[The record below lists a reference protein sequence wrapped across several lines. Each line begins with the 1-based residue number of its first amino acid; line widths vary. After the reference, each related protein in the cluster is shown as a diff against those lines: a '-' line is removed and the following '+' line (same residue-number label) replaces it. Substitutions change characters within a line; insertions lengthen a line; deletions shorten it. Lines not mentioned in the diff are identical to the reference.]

1 MPPNP
6 DMSTVMS
13 QMAQMQAAQ
22 ASSANMLAASIGSIQ
37 QTVSQM
43 ANATQLGV
51 QTAYHGGA
59 SALNALQ
66 LGAATAL
73 GDVAAIGGAIGGGL
87 SALSGP
93 SGPAPA
99 PSMGGLGGAGG
110 MAVGA
115 GNLAYGTSVGAL
127 GLMGAAGG
135 YAAWEMTATAMGAG
149 FRGVTGAGRGLMAA
163 TRMGAQIGARTLGGG
178 AARMALGGLI
188 GGGAVA
194 ASAIAIPLA
203 ASLAI
208 EEAVSVGIQHMGAV
222 RDVSAVLAQQ
232 SDRITGFDPNVV
244 TPRAGQFR
252 GIAASIVGDVA
263 RAGGVGVGQA
273 AQFISQAGEMG
284 LFAGAAEGPGG
295 VRGRARELSEAIKEM
310 TSLLGTSMEEG
321 IAMLG
326 ELRQVGISGA
336 DAPGAILAERGRA
349 RLGGFTGAEMRAVGM
364 RGAQMFRGTGF
375 GPSIGFN
382 AAQNNLAQVSDMV
395 QRGIID
401 NSLVSAMGGRQAMG
415 EAMTQSQLQF
425 MQGGAGRAF
434 LAAGAQGPSGAM
446 DVLAGRA
453 TFAQG
458 ALQGI
463 DTSDP
468 TKLAIFLGAQG
479 QIAQRMGPEMIG
491 AGQQRALLEFS
502 RRAGLDIHGLSRE
515 QQVQA
520 LAGLAATPAGQRLL
534 GVQGLDQAT
543 LLATQTLEGPASLT
557 RQAQAMRI
565 ETQRE
570 GLLRYN
576 QQNVGFSGAW
586 FKTTTFFNEAGAAI
600 GAPFGAAYNN
610 VATAWDDFSE
620 DTGQWWNGERTEILT
635 KGSVSAISKAAKEL
649 ERDPRRQANAVRAVL
664 DPRDIERVRQK
675 ANVVTLSGTMQQI
688 HKEIKARGLTILG
701 DPEETFLSSLG
712 GVLTSVGTLGGFEAT
727 RVFEVEAVQS
737 VQIEAENRQS
747 NAMVRARLER
757 VSKTAEVRE
766 ADARVVDEMLAKPVR
781 LTEDEMRLVG
791 FNKFV
796 TTAGGVDF
804 VKQGKDKDINRF
816 VTAFFDDKSIPVGNK
831 TEFAKE
837 WALRVSGGDKEK
849 ALLVMTDPGIF
860 SPELQEALSRGI
872 DETTQASAMQSDS
885 KKLDELFK
893 ESAAGLAKK
902 LLGGSSNQQIR
913 FIQANMDVVAKLV
926 DSDAS
931 PRVAREQA
939 REFSKRAAKVGLS
952 ISAERANVRALQVTR
967 EEAEELA
974 KFGGRAGLFAF
985 RRRAERAVGQEAEEL
1000 LARALERP
1008 EGRAAPEGEA
1018 EAIQFVRRF
1027 AQAQFTDMNQMVD
1040 KLDDTGRQ
1048 NVLNLLTRSPV
1059 TRELFE
1065 AFTMG
1070 DLTDEKSIKKV
1081 IGTVEGAEEVKVGA
1095 GEQARVEAFQSE
1107 TLKGF
1112 RNMNQSVE
1120 NLLVISQAM
1129 VVEMRRMGIGTSKS

>member
-22 ASSANMLAASIGSIQ
+22 ASSANMLASSLGSIQ
-37 QTVSQM
+37 QTISQM

-59 SALNALQ
+59 TAINALQ

-115 GNLAYGTSVGAL
+115 GSLAYGTSVGAL
-127 GLMGAAGG
+127 GLMGAVGG

-149 FRGVTGAGRGLMAA
+149 FRGATGAGSGLMAA
-163 TRMGAQIGARTLGGG
+163 TRMGARIGARTLGGG
-178 AARMALGGLI
+178 AASMALGGLI
-188 GGGAVA
+188 GGGVVA

-208 EEAVSVGIQHMGAV
+208 EEAVSTGIQHMGAI

-244 TPRAGQFR
+244 TPSAGQFR
-252 GIAASIVGDVA
+252 GLAASIVGDVA

-284 LFAGAAEGPGG
+284 LFAGAADSPGG

-310 TSLLGTSMEEG
+310 TSLLGTSMGEG

-326 ELRQVGISGA
+326 ELRQSGITAA

-349 RLGGFTGAEMRAVGM
+349 RLGGFTGAEMRTAGM

-395 QRGIID
+395 QRGVID
-401 NSLVSAMGGRQAMG
+401 NSLVAAMGGRQAMG

-425 MQGGAGRAF
+425 LQGGAGRAF
-434 LAAGAQGPSGAM
+434 LAAGPQGGM

-491 AGQQRALLEFS
+491 AGQQRALLEFA
-502 RRAGLDIHGLSRE
+502 RRGGIDLQGLSRE

-543 LLATQTLEGPASLT
+543 LLATQTLEGPASLA

-570 GLLRYN
+570 AMLRYN

-586 FKTTTFFNEAGAAI
+586 FKTTTFFNELGGAI
-600 GAPFGAAYNN
+600 GKPFGVSYNN
-610 VATAWDDFSE
+610 VATAWDDFAE
-620 DTGQWWNGERTEILT
+620 DTGQWWNGQKTEILT
-635 KGSVSAISKAAKEL
+635 KGSVSAISKAAKEI
-649 ERDPRRQANAVRAVL
+649 ERDPRSQANAVRRVL
-664 DPRDIERVRQK
+664 DPRDIERVRQR

-688 HKEIKARGLTILG
+688 HREIKARGLTLLG
-701 DPEETFLSSLG
+701 DAEETFASSLRG
-712 GVLTSVGTLGGFEAT
+712 GLVSVGTLGGFEAE
-727 RVFEVEAVQS
+727 RVFEVEAAQT
-737 VQIEAENRQS
+737 VQIEAANRQA
-747 NAMVRARLER
+747 NAMALARIEK
-757 VSKTAEVRE
+757 VGQTAEARE

-781 LTEDEMRLVG
+781 LTEDEMKLVG
-791 FNKFV
+791 FKQLEAV
-796 TTAGGVDF
+796 IGGIDLVQ
-804 VKQGKDKDINRF
+804 QGEDKDINRF
-816 VTAFFDDKSIPVGNK
+816 STSFIRSKEATLAQR
-831 TEFAKE
+831 TEFAR
-837 WALRVSGGDKEK
+837 AFFLRAAGGDKKK
-849 ALLVMTDPGIF
+849 ALLLATDPTF
-860 SPELQEALSRGI
+860 APPEIQAELARGI
-872 DETTQASAMQSDS
+872 AERTV
-885 KKLDELFK
+885 
-893 ESAAGLAKK
+893 AAGLLSDPDKLNAQFKETAEVLAKT

-913 FIQANMDVVAKLV
+913 LIQAEMDLVAKIT
-926 DSDAS
+926 DSKS
-931 PRVAREQA
+931 SQRVVLEAARELA
-939 REFSKRAAKVGLS
+939 KRGAKTGLA
-952 ISAERANVRALQVTR
+952 ISEKRLAERALQVTDEER
-967 EEAEELA
+967 EELEKA
-974 KFGGRAGLFAF
+974 GGRSGFFALAG
-985 RRRAERAVGQEAEEL
+985 RTEVAVGREAEEL
-1000 LARALERP
+1000 LERSLARP
-1008 EGRAAPEGEA
+1008 GGRTVPEGEKTA
-1018 EAIQFVRRF
+1018 LEFVRQF
-1027 AQAQFTDMNQMVD
+1027 AQTRFTDMNKMVD
-1040 KLDDTGRQ
+1040 DLSDTERR
-1048 NVLNLLTRSPV
+1048 NVLRQLTRSPV

-1065 AFTMG
+1065 AFTSG
-1070 DLTDEKSIKKV
+1070 DLTDEKSLKKV
-1081 IGTVEGAEEVKVGA
+1081 VGTVEGAQDVKVGA

-1112 RNMNQSVE
+1112 KNINQTTSD
-1120 NLLVISQAM
+1120 LLAISQAM
-1129 VVEMRRMGIGTSKS
+1129 ITEIRRIGIGTSK